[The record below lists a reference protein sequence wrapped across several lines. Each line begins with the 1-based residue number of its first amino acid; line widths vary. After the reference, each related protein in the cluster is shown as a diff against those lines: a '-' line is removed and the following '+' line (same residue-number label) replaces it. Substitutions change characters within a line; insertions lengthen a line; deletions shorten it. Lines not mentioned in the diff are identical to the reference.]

1 VEGTVR
7 KVSLLLLLAVAT
19 LGTTR
24 SDRAIAQVLDP
35 IQYSLEPASQLEYGC
50 FGPCACPI
58 LGSDP
63 LKGDFTFYR
72 TSVDP
77 LYEHYALLNI
87 NWIYAMPGSPH
98 LVHIRGKG
106 TYDIGGEVARMQRMT
121 LDIVSDD
128 SLAQHFDSGL
138 VPIRAPF
145 PVIDID
151 VRVHA
156 DTCRDSVIRVQAAP
170 TGVASAESPPVARL
184 LESVLPNPSFG
195 DVAITF
201 APERSGSARVE
212 IVGIDGRVVA
222 RLLDGTT
229 LAGPRTILWD
239 GLDSGHR
246 AATPG
251 IYWVVARAGDR
262 VDRRRIIR
270 LQ

>member
-1 VEGTVR
+1 MR
-7 KVSLLLLLAVAT
+7 NVSLRLLLAGLAA

-35 IQYSLEPASQLEYGC
+35 IQYSLEQASQLQYGC

-58 LGSDP
+58 LISDP
-63 LKGDFTFYR
+63 LTGDFTFYR

-77 LYEHYALLNI
+77 LFEHYALLNI
-87 NWIYAMPGSPH
+87 NWAYAMPGSPH
-98 LVHIRGKG
+98 IVHIRGKG

-128 SLAQHFDSGL
+128 TLAQHFDSGL
-138 VPIRAPF
+138 VPVRAQF

-156 DTCRDSVIRVQAAP
+156 DTCRDTVVRVQAAP
-170 TGVASAESPPVARL
+170 TGVASAESPNVARL

-195 DVAITF
+195 DVAITC
-201 APERSGSARVE
+201 APERPGPADVE
-212 IVGIDGRVVA
+212 IIGIDGRIVT

-229 LAGPRTILWD
+229 FAGPRTILWD
-239 GLDSGHR
+239 GLDSAHR
-246 AATPG
+246 SATPG
-251 IYWVVARAGDR
+251 IYWVIARAGDR